1 MIRWIKKMFKRK
13 KPETKLLKP
22 LQPGEQSVT
31 RQYLMKQLPTL
42 DDTGKHL
49 SQSKSSSSILP
60 PVNNKQTEKHNEQ
73 AKVSRGRQ

>member
-1 MIRWIKKMFKRK
+1 MIRWIKKILKRK

-22 LQPGEQSVT
+22 LQPGEESAT
-31 RQYLMKQLPTL
+31 RQYMMKQLPTL

-49 SQSKSSSSILP
+49 SQSKSSSSILH
-60 PVNNKQTEKHNEQ
+60 PVNSKQIEEHNEQ